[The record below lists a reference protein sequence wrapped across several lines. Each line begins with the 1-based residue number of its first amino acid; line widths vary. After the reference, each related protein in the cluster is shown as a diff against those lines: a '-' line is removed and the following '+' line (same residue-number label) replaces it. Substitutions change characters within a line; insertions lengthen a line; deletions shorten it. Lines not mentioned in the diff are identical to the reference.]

1 MRTSQEVSRQDAENK
16 KSQAQRAQQELA
28 DARDE
33 AEKKTSQDSLQGQY
47 QDAKREMQGLTDAT
61 KGYVN
66 AARDAGKAG
75 NNTGAALGQM
85 SAQVRAASAELDRLK
100 AAQAKLSNL
109 NAAIARW
116 FGFREVLNLT
126 KRTIRSMINDIRDL
140 DKVITEISIVTNFS
154 QEDLWKQMPR
164 YSAMAKEYGTS
175 IKGVYEISQ
184 LYY

>member
-1 MRTSQEVSRQDAENK
+1 
-16 KSQAQRAQQELA
+16 
-28 DARDE
+28 
-33 AEKKTSQDSLQGQY
+33 
-47 QDAKREMQGLTDAT
+47 
-61 KGYVN
+61 
-66 AARDAGKAG
+66 
-75 NNTGAALGQM
+75 M
-85 SAQVRAASAELDRLK
+85 SAQARAASAELDRLK

-184 LYY
+184 LYYQQGGQKNNIFLHNAT